1 MPRKEGS
8 PRVAVLRTGRIEN
21 GPSGQDG
28 ARDER
33 DETEQ
38 RTGWEEKVPRKPMVK
53 RSISTEGVAGTS
65 GFEVVFVG
73 ARQGV
78 LFRARDDSLQFVFG
92 GNEEKKKQKKK
103 KRFALF
109 RTGAL
114 ENKLMEMDLEKGRD
128 VMREWNNAS
137 LLCSAGGARCRAS

>member
-1 MPRKEGS
+1 M
-8 PRVAVLRTGRIEN
+8 
-21 GPSGQDG
+21 
-28 ARDER
+28 
-33 DETEQ
+33 EQ
-38 RTGWEEKVPRKPMVK
+38 RTGWEEKVPWKPVV
-53 RSISTEGVAGTS
+53 RRLIATEGVARRS

-78 LFRARDDSLQFVFG
+78 LLRARDDSLQFVFG

-137 LLCSAGGARCRAS
+137 LLCSAGEVRCRTS

>member
-1 MPRKEGS
+1 M
-8 PRVAVLRTGRIEN
+8 
-21 GPSGQDG
+21 
-28 ARDER
+28 
-33 DETEQ
+33 EQ
-38 RTGWEEKVPRKPMVK
+38 RTGWEEKVPRKPVVR

-73 ARQGV
+73 APQEV

-103 KRFALF
+103 KRFAPF

-128 VMREWNNAS
+128 VTREWNNAS
-137 LLCSAGGARCRAS
+137 S

>member
-1 MPRKEGS
+1 MERGIKETRWNS
-8 PRVAVLRTGRIEN
+8 
-21 GPSGQDG
+21 
-28 ARDER
+28 ER
-33 DETEQ
+33 
-38 RTGWEEKVPRKPMVK
+38 GWEEKVPWKPVV
-53 RSISTEGVAGTS
+53 RRLISTEGVAGTS

-78 LFRARDDSLQFVFG
+78 LLRARDDSLQFVFG

-128 VMREWNNAS
+128 VMREWNNALS
-137 LLCSAGGARCRAS
+137 LCSAGGARCRAS

>member
-1 MPRKEGS
+1 MERGIKETRWS
-8 PRVAVLRTGRIEN
+8 
-21 GPSGQDG
+21 S
-28 ARDER
+28 ER
-33 DETEQ
+33 
-38 RTGWEEKVPRKPMVK
+38 GWEEKVPWQPVVR
-53 RSISTEGVAGTS
+53 RLISTEGVAGTS

-73 ARQGV
+73 ASQEV

-128 VMREWNNAS
+128 VMREWNNALS
-137 LLCSAGGARCRAS
+137 LYSAGGARCRAS